1 MRIAQIAPLWESV
14 PPPAY
19 GGIELVVSLLTDELV
34 RRGHDVTLFASGD
47 SSSLAQ
53 IESVHP
59 KALRL
64 DPTVREHPIYEMLQ
78 LGRVYDRAQ
87 EFDLIHSH
95 IGCATLPIAKL
106 VKTPT
111 IHTLH
116 GIFTSDNEKL
126 FVHARDQPYV
136 SISNTQREPR
146 LGLNYISTVYN
157 GIDLDTYQFY
167 AQPSDPPYLAF
178 LGRISPEKGT
188 HLAIEIARRSGW
200 HLKIAGKVD
209 RVDVEYFEQKV
220 RPQIDGQQIE
230 YLGEANHQQKNVLMG
245 NAVATL
251 FPVTWREP
259 FGLVMVESMAS
270 GTPLIALKRGSAPEV
285 IEHGKTGFLCDS
297 VEDCVAALKQINRI
311 DRADCRSHVAQRFSI
326 KQMVD
331 GYEEAYRNVL
341 AERFARNGH
350 LVKR

>member
-1 MRIAQIAPLWESV
+1 
-14 PPPAY
+14 
-19 GGIELVVSLLTDELV
+19 
-34 RRGHDVTLFASGD
+34 
-47 SSSLAQ
+47 
-53 IESVHP
+53 
-59 KALRL
+59 
-64 DPTVREHPIYEMLQ
+64 
-78 LGRVYDRAQ
+78 
-87 EFDLIHSH
+87 
-95 IGCATLPIAKL
+95 
-106 VKTPT
+106 
-111 IHTLH
+111 
-116 GIFTSDNEKL
+116 
-126 FVHARDQPYV
+126 
-136 SISNTQREPR
+136 
-146 LGLNYISTVYN
+146 VYN

-167 AQPSDPPYLAF
+167 PQPSDPPYLAF

-209 RVDVEYFEQKV
+209 RVDVEYFEQVV

-230 YLGEANHQQKNVLMG
+230 YLGEANHQQKNALMG

-259 FGLVMVESMAS
+259 FGLVMIESMAS
-270 GTPLIALKRGSAPEV
+270 GTPVIALKRGSAPEV
-285 IEHGKTGFLCDS
+285 IEHGKTGFLCDG
-297 VEDCVAALKQINRI
+297 VEDCVTALEHIKRI

-350 LVKR
+350 LVRR